1 MFNTEQLKEL
11 PTHTKTKARSLID
24 GLRVLDQQLETVNAL
39 GIHIS
44 ILTDSVMYITSY
56 ALKQRNII
64 FLFY

>member
-1 MFNTEQLKEL
+1 MFNTEQRKEL

-39 GIHIS
+39 GINIS

-64 FLFY
+64 FLIY